1 MTNSSVL
8 YLLFMLGFFIKDV
21 RLTSVVQTLQ
31 TVMAAVGEEAH
42 FSCQLMDSK
51 DVLQV
56 TWQKVLP
63 EGEKNMA
70 KYNEHYGQSVNSDF
84 RDKVKFKDVGLKNC
98 SIVIRNITE
107 QDEGCYLCLFN
118 CYPDGALT
126 GRTCLQLYELH
137 EPILHVRESNSPE
150 ESVVSCSVTGR
161 PAPTVTLT
169 VSQQHLNLSHY
180 HTVTVNNTDATVTVT
195 TTAVLS
201 GFHGDSIQVGCA
213 VRVLSGPQKEVFVM
227 IPEVKSTSADGS
239 DEESESENRDFRNRS
254 VLLTVFVIFGSSLV
268 FIVLYFIRT
277 RTTVNK
283 QENDPV
289 TAEEEERTPLD
300 MQENDQTTSDDKT
313 RTTSNSQAN
322 NLRKRTPTEK
332 SQISDNPEQKD
343 SESCSQP
350 GKQLDQETSVENQSI
365 AALTTKLNFDQCDTN
380 D

>member
-8 YLLFMLGFFIKDV
+8 YLLLMLGFFTKDV
-21 RLTSVVQTLQ
+21 RLTSVVQTHQ

-56 TWQKVLP
+56 TWQKILT

-70 KYNEHYGQSVNSDF
+70 KYNKHYGQLVNSDF

-107 QDEGCYLCLFN
+107 QDEGCYLCLFD

-137 EPILHVRESNSPE
+137 EPIPHVRESNSPE

-180 HTVTVNNTDATVTVT
+180 NTVTVNNTNATVTVT

-201 GFHGDSIQVGCA
+201 GFRGDSIQVGCA

-227 IPEVKSTSADGS
+227 IPEVKATSADGS
-239 DEESESENRDFRNRS
+239 EEESESENRDFRNRS
-254 VLLTVFVIFGSSLV
+254 VSLTVFVIFGSSLV
-268 FIVLYFIRT
+268 VIVLFFIRT
-277 RTTVNK
+277 RTTLNN
-283 QENDPV
+283 QENIQV
-289 TAEEEERTPLD
+289 KAEEEQSTPLD
-300 MQENDQTTSDDKT
+300 TEGNDQTISEEGT
-313 RTTSNSQAN
+313 RTPANCQDN
-322 NLRKRTPTEK
+322 NLRKGTSPQQKESWSQAGEQSNEETPMKNENRHKNNNNTAT
-332 SQISDNPEQKD
+332 QKR
-343 SESCSQP
+343 
-350 GKQLDQETSVENQSI
+350 
-365 AALTTKLNFDQCDTN
+365 LNFDQCDTK

>member
-227 IPEVKSTSADGS
+227 IPEVKATSADGS
-239 DEESESENRDFRNRS
+239 EEESESENRHFSWTLVVLS
-254 VLLTVFVIFGSSLV
+254 VVVICGCFAAAVTVL
-268 FIVLYFIRT
+268 FILKYKNRT
-277 RTTVNK
+277 RAPSVKN
-283 QENDPV
+283 QIIS
-289 TAEEEERTPLD
+289 EEGQRTPLVK
-300 MQENDQTTSDDKT
+300 QETE
-313 RTTSNSQAN
+313 
-322 NLRKRTPTEK
+322 LRKRTSTEK
-332 SQISDNPEQKD
+332 TH
-343 SESCSQP
+343 ESNNTKSSP
-350 GKQLDQETSVENQSI
+350 SPTS
-365 AALTTKLNFDQCDTN
+365 ARRLNFGQC
-380 D
+380 

>member
-1 MTNSSVL
+1 MRNSAVL
-8 YLLFMLGFFIKDV
+8 YLLLMLGFFTKDV
-21 RLTSVVQTLQ
+21 RLTSVVQTHQ

-56 TWQKVLP
+56 TWQKILT

-70 KYNEHYGQSVNSDF
+70 KYNKHYGQLVNSDF

-107 QDEGCYLCLFN
+107 QDEGCYLCLFD

-137 EPILHVRESNSPE
+137 EPIPHVRESNSPE

-180 HTVTVNNTDATVTVT
+180 NTVTVNNTNATVTVT

-201 GFHGDSIQVGCA
+201 GFRGDSIQVGCA

-227 IPEVKSTSADGS
+227 IPEVKATSADGS
-239 DEESESENRDFRNRS
+239 EEESESENRDFSRTLVVLSVIVICGCFAAVVTVLFILKYKNRTPAPS
-254 VLLTVFVIFGSSLV
+254 VKDQIMS
-268 FIVLYFIRT
+268 
-277 RTTVNK
+277 
-283 QENDPV
+283 
-289 TAEEEERTPLD
+289 EEGQRTPLVK
-300 MQENDQTTSDDKT
+300 QETE
-313 RTTSNSQAN
+313 
-322 NLRKRTPTEK
+322 LRKRTPPEK
-332 SQISDNPEQKD
+332 TH
-343 SESCSQP
+343 ESNNTKPSP
-350 GKQLDQETSVENQSI
+350 
-365 AALTTKLNFDQCDTN
+365 LTARRLNFDQC
-380 D
+380 